1 MSNWPNEQ
9 LDRIGASDELEI
21 TTRRG
26 DGSLRPWVPIWVVR
40 VGDDLYVRSYRGI
53 DGAWFRHATASGTA
67 RIRAGGLERDVI
79 LAEPVEASVH
89 EQVDSGYQGKYGRY
103 GGSYVTRMTSP
114 AAIATTVRLIPA

>member
-1 MSNWPNEQ
+1 M
-9 LDRIGASDELEI
+9 
-21 TTRRG
+21 
-26 DGSLRPWVPIWVVR
+26 PIWVVR